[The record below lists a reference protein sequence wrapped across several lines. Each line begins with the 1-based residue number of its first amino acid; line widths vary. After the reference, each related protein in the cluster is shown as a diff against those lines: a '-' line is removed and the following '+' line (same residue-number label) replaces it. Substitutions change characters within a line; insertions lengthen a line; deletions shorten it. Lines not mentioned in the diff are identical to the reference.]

1 MTARPA
7 PLSRPEEMAQN
18 LEKVKS
24 AIAAAREFSEREK
37 VGYIGQRIVDIV
49 ERSNSDPDTLKGA
62 IAAARAF
69 SEREQVGNIGQR
81 IVDIIE
87 RGM

>member
-1 MTARPA
+1 MTAHLT
-7 PLSRPEEMAQN
+7 PLNPEEMAQN
-18 LEKVKS
+18 LEKVNS
-24 AIAAAREFSEREK
+24 AIAAARAFSEREK

-49 ERSNSDPDTLKGA
+49 ERAATSPDTLKHA
-62 IAAARAF
+62 IGEARAF

-87 RGM
+87 RGL